1 MHIQIPYCMSRM
13 RLRKPRL
20 VLNNYET
27 SVIVI
32 GCMHKSQIK
41 YKMHSFSVILSGM
54 SSLLTMA
61 LRDGLL
67 QMEVFV

>member
-1 MHIQIPYCMSRM
+1 MSRNEA
-13 RLRKPRL
+13 RL
-20 VLNNYET
+20 VLNDYET

-32 GCMHKSQIK
+32 GCMHKSHIK
-41 YKMHSFSVILSGM
+41 YEMHSFSVLPSGM